1 MNKISTVLVFT
12 LLFLSRFSFAQCE
25 VLVWEDNFN
34 GSSLNLDHWDY
45 EYGNGCPGLCGWG
58 NNELQ
63 HYTDAPENITVANGT
78 LRITAQHSPGS
89 NPEYTSARIRTKG
102 LAAFRSGRIEARI
115 KMPIGQG
122 LWPAFWML
130 PEDYSYGGWPL
141 SGEID
146 ITEVL
151 GQTTNETHG
160 TIHYGGKWPFN
171 QYQGNSLDLG
181 GTALHDNFH
190 VYAVEWK
197 QDTIRWFID
206 EQLYSIRAADNLGTF
221 PWRFDQEFHLLLNL
235 AIGGNWPGFPDN
247 TTVFPQN
254 MLVDYVRIY
263 EKPELAIISG
273 PKSAF
278 QGEEVHYDVSNLEN
292 CSFSWNVE
300 NGTIESSE
308 GPNCTVVFN
317 ESGNQNISVSID
329 NGNCASTIEREINVG
344 DECSV
349 NIANFDDRFDVHWTW
364 YTGSYGV
371 VSTPSQGPMNN
382 SPSASSWSLEG
393 NSDDRITYGIDAIQ
407 DANVF
412 SDQHLVI
419 GMKMYSNAPENTLVE
434 MRLQNE
440 NITGTGV
447 FNGTHSNYLAST
459 GEQYGWT
466 WVYFDLGGVSN
477 ASLNE
482 DINQMMFRVLASPS
496 LPYTLVIDDVSFFDF
511 DCTPL
516 ANNIEAVNATEEMQ
530 AYVKEGSV
538 YVRSAKGKTL
548 DVLDISGRIVQSVNL
563 VNGEAQIHNLK
574 AGHYFIKSDN
584 LLQKAQRVCIY

>member
-1 MNKISTVLVFT
+1 MNKINTVLVLL
-12 LLFLSRFSFAQCE
+12 LLFLSELSFAQCE
-25 VLVWEDNFN
+25 VLVWEDDFN
-34 GSSLNLDHWDY
+34 GSSLNLDNWEY

-63 HYTDAPENITVANGT
+63 HYTDAPENVTVANGT

-130 PEDYSYGGWPL
+130 PEDYTYGGWPL

-171 QYQGNSLDLG
+171 QYQGSSLDLG
-181 GTALHDNFH
+181 GTALYDNFH

-197 QDTIRWFID
+197 QDTIRWYID

-221 PWRFDQEFHLLLNL
+221 PWRFDQEFHLLLNM
-235 AIGGNWPGFPDN
+235 AIGGNWPGYPDN
-247 TTVFPQN
+247 STVFPQN

-278 QGEEVHYDVSNLEN
+278 LGEEVHYDVSNLEN
-292 CSFSWNVE
+292 CSFTWNVE
-300 NGTIESSE
+300 NGSIQSSD
-308 GPNCTVVFN
+308 GNSCTVIFN
-317 ESGNQNISVSID
+317 ESGNQNISVSVD
-329 NGNCASTIEREINVG
+329 NGTCASTIEREINVG
-344 DECSV
+344 DDCSV
-349 NIANFDDRFDVHWTW
+349 NISDFDDRFDVHWTW

-371 VSTPSQGPMNN
+371 VSTPSQGGLNN
-382 SPSASSWSLEG
+382 SPNASSWSLEG

-440 NITGTGV
+440 NIAGTGV

-459 GEQYGWT
+459 GEQYSWT
-466 WVYFDLGGVSN
+466 WVYFDLGGIAN

-482 DINQMMFRVLASPS
+482 DINQMMFRVLSSPS

-511 DCTPL
+511 ECTPL
-516 ANNIEAVNATEEMQ
+516 ANNIEMINIAEEMQ
-530 AYVKEGSV
+530 AYIKGGSV
-538 YVRSAKGKTL
+538 YVRSAKGNTL
-548 DVLDISGRIVQSVNL
+548 DVLDISGRKVQSVPL
-563 VNGEAQIHNLK
+563 VNGEAQIHDLK
-574 AGHYFIKSDN
+574 AGHYFLKSDN
-584 LLQKAQRVCIY
+584 LLQKAQRICIY